1 LSFVFN
7 ISDSYTEFRSD
18 GYWHLLHFAWLKNG
32 HLCAGITQRRGGT
45 QTHKA
50 LADMREKMFS
60 PAHSR
65 STAAHVAIVIT
76 DGESEEPEETA
87 REANLAHL
95 AGIQARIAHRFVTVM
110 Y

>member
-1 LSFVFN
+1 M
-7 ISDSYTEFRSD
+7 T
-18 GYWHLLHFAWLKNG
+18 HL
-32 HLCAGITQRRGGT
+32 
-45 QTHKA
+45 A

-95 AGIQARIAHRFVTVM
+95 AGIQVLHPHEFRTTNCRRV
-110 Y
+110 